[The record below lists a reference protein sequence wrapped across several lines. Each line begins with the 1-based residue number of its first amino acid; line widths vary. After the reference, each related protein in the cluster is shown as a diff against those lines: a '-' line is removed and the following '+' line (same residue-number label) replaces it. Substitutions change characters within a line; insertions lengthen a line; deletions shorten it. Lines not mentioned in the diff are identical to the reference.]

1 MSEFSLEQVSKVLS
15 VTDGTLRYWQR
26 IGLFPRR
33 HEGYDWADLQKA
45 KLLHRLVG
53 EGVPATR
60 LLPYAPVLEGHE
72 FHAYQRAL
80 VVDAEDGFREVE
92 SGQYLLGFSEAD
104 SGSEREPQ
112 VHYLP
117 QSDEWE
123 RQARSAFYDG
133 DHTRALELAQ
143 SGLEASLED
152 VSALNNIGL
161 IFLDL
166 ERPDLAVE
174 ALERACHLADAG
186 ARQWFNLAHA
196 MEAANRPE
204 TAVEAL
210 EEALILDP
218 DFSAA
223 RFNMAYTCETLGLTG
238 RAYVHWKAFL
248 DRHPESEDT
257 PKVREHLLKFYGG
270 GQVVPLRSSR

>member
-15 VTDGTLRYWQR
+15 VGDGTLRYWQR

-33 HEGYDWADLQKA
+33 NEGYDWADLQKA
-45 KLLHRLVG
+45 KLLNRLVG

-72 FHAYQRAL
+72 FYAYQRAL
-80 VVDAEDGFREVE
+80 VVDGEDGFREVE
-92 SGQYLLGFSEAD
+92 SGQYLLGFSEA
-104 SGSEREPQ
+104 GSEERETQ

-123 RQARSAFYDG
+123 QQARSAYYDG
-133 DHTRALELAQ
+133 DHSRALELAQ
-143 SGLEASLED
+143 SGLKASLED
-152 VSALNNIGL
+152 VSALNNLGL

-174 ALERACHLADAG
+174 ALERACHLSDAG
-186 ARQWFNLAHA
+186 PRQWFNLAHA

-223 RFNMAYTCETLGLTG
+223 RFNLAYTCEALGLTG
-238 RAYVHWKAFL
+238 RAYLHWKAFL
-248 DRHPESEDT
+248 DRHPESEDF
-257 PKVREHLLKFYGG
+257 PKVREHFLTHYRG